1 VPYQTKIVLHCRSG
15 VPTNLEA
22 LVEAFIRDGVKF
34 VGVVGQ
40 GSGTVEDLIDSF
52 VVGDG
57 SDPSRFILTSSHP
70 KETLEQAVHFASEL
84 TGEYA
89 GSVQVVEV

>member
-1 VPYQTKIVLHCRSG
+1 M
-15 VPTNLEA
+15 
-22 LVEAFIRDGVKF
+22 EAFIRDGVKF

-70 KETLEQAVHFASEL
+70 QETLDQAVHFASEL